1 MFKQS
6 LLRICLLLILAAFI
20 NINSINAQEKK
31 IMDESVYSLWNKISD
46 TKISN
51 NGDWILYTQS
61 PEQGDK
67 TLKIYNTRKRTTKSF
82 RRVDKPVF
90 SADNAYAYFT
100 IKPSKHQVRELK
112 RKKTKPDEMPKD
124 SIGVYDLIAQSLEV
138 IPNIGEFKI
147 PEKWSGVIAYTLDP
161 VKEVKDT
168 STAKVAL
175 EENPKPKPKS
185 KPKPKKKGKKGSKA
199 KKLVIHNFVL
209 GTKDTIENTTGYEFS
224 EEGESLVVS
233 QEESDS
239 LELAGVYLYKKS
251 SGVVEPIF
259 RSEGEYSNLSLDKM
273 GDQLAFIADLDTT
286 DALHRPYELFH
297 WTGGKLNKIADR
309 SSEIVRE
316 GWDIS
321 PDQKLLFSED
331 GKRLF
336 FGSKPQEVLQDT
348 TLLDEE
354 IVNVEV
360 WSYKDPKLYTQ
371 QSAQADREKKKTYL
385 SVYHIEDKKI
395 FNLGSM
401 NIPEVR
407 LNGEGTSKYA
417 LGLNDKPYHQN
428 LSWGGFAQDD
438 LYRVDV
444 NTGEHKTIVTKLH
457 ANPRVSPLGN
467 YFYWYSYPDS
477 SWFTYQLETEKITNI
492 TEQIPSDFYNEL
504 HDSPSLPRPYGAA
517 GWTDDEER
525 LLIYDRYD
533 IWSVDPTGIAESK
546 NLTNGRN
553 SKIESRVIN
562 LDREEKFLPKDK
574 LMIRGFDEVNKSSS
588 MGFLELEDL
597 VYKEIINED
606 HLFRSLQKAKN
617 SDDLVYTKESFDL
630 FPDLLHNT
638 TELNNEVRVSIAN
651 PQQKDY
657 RWGDVESVNWVN
669 LNGKR
674 VEGLLYT
681 PENFD
686 SKKKYPLIVNFYERS
701 SRGLNR
707 HRAPSAGRSTINYS
721 FYVNNGYIIFN
732 PDIIYEDGYP
742 GKSCYDNVIPGVKEL
757 ISRGFIDEDKIALQG
772 HSWGGYQIADLL
784 VKTDMFACAE
794 AGAPVVNM
802 TSAYGG
808 IRWQTG
814 LSRMFQYEKTQSR
827 LGATLWER
835 PDLYLENS
843 PLFSLDKMNTPVLI
857 MHNDADGHVPWYQ
870 GIEYFVALRRLG
882 KPAWM
887 LNYNGEPHWPLKWQN
902 RLDFNIRLKQFFDHY
917 LKDAPAPKWMREPNP
932 AAEKGINL
940 GYELDDAPRN

>member
-1 MFKQS
+1 MFKHS
-6 LLRICLLLILAAFI
+6 LLRISLLLILPLLFTS
-20 NINSINAQEKK
+20 NKSIAQDKK
-31 IMDESVYSLWNKISD
+31 IMDESVYSIWNKISD

-67 TLKIYNTRKRTTKSF
+67 TLKIYNTRKRSTKSF
-82 RRVDKPVF
+82 ERVDNPVF
-90 SADNAYAYFT
+90 SADNAYVYFT
-100 IKPSKHQVRELK
+100 IKPSAHQVRELK

-124 SIGVYDLIAQSLEV
+124 SLGIYDLTALTLKV
-138 IPNIGEFKI
+138 IPDIGEYKS
-147 PEKWSGVIAYTLDP
+147 PEKWSGVLAYTLDP

-168 STAKVAL
+168 TTTS
-175 EENPKPKPKS
+175 KPEMERKS
-185 KPKPKKKGKKGSKA
+185 KPKRKPKKKGKKGGES

-209 GTKDTIENTTGYEFS
+209 DQKDTIDQSTGYEFS

-233 QEESDS
+233 QEGNDS
-239 LELAGVYLYKKS
+239 LEVAGVYLYKKS
-251 SGVVEPIF
+251 SGLLEPIF
-259 RSEGEYSNLSLDKM
+259 RSAGKYVNLSFDKK
-273 GDQLAFIADLDTT
+273 GNQLAFIADLDTT
-286 DALHRPYELFH
+286 DALHRPFELFH
-297 WTGGKLNKIADR
+297 WVDGKLDKIADR
-309 SSEIVRE
+309 SSEVIIA
-316 GWDIS
+316 GWDLS
-321 PDQKLLFSED
+321 PDQELLFSED

-336 FGSKPQEVLQDT
+336 FGSKPQEILHDT

-385 SVYHIEDKKI
+385 SVYHIADKKI
-395 FNLGSM
+395 FSLGSTD
-401 NIPEVR
+401 IPDVR
-407 LNGEGTSKYA
+407 LNGEGTSQYA
-417 LGLNDKPYHQN
+417 MGLNDKPYHKY
-428 LSWGGFAQDD
+428 LSWEGFAYDD

-444 NTGEHKTIVTKLH
+444 NTGEHKTIAKKMHVR
-457 ANPRVSPLGN
+457 ARVSPLGD

-477 SWFTYQLETEKITNI
+477 SWFTYQVETEKITNI
-492 TEQIPSDFYNEL
+492 TENISSKFYNEL
-504 HDSPSLPRPYGAA
+504 HDSPSLPRSYGIA
-517 GWTDDEER
+517 GWTQDEER

-533 IWSVDPTGIAESK
+533 IWSVDPMGISDSK
-546 NLTNGRN
+546 NLTNGWA
-553 SKIESRVIN
+553 SEVSSRVII
-562 LDREEKFLPKDK
+562 LDNEEKFLPSDK
-574 LMIRGFDEVNKSSS
+574 LLIRGFDEATKSSTI
-588 MGFLELEDL
+588 GFLDL
-597 VYKEIINED
+597 ATMTYDNTVYED
-606 HLFRSLQKAKN
+606 HLFRGFMKAKD
-617 SDDLVYTKESFDL
+617 SDDIVYTKESFAL
-630 FPDLLHNT
+630 FPDLLHNKID
-638 TELNNEVRVSIAN
+638 LKDEVKISIAN
-651 PQQKDY
+651 PQQKNY
-657 RWGDVESVNWVN
+657 KWGNAELINWEN
-669 LNGKR
+669 LNGKQ
-674 VEGLLYT
+674 VEGLLYK
-681 PENFD
+681 PEGFD
-686 SKKKYPLIVNFYERS
+686 AKKKYPLIVNFYERS
-701 SRGLNR
+701 SNGLYR

-732 PDIIYEDGYP
+732 PDIIYEEGYP

-757 ISRGFIDEDKIALQG
+757 ISKGFIDEDRIALQG

-784 VKTDMFACAE
+784 TKTDMFACAE

-857 MHNDADGHVPWYQ
+857 MHNDGDGHVPWYQ

-917 LKDAPAPKWMREPNP
+917 LKDAPAPKWMREPNS
-932 AAEKGINL
+932 ALEKGINL
-940 GYELDDAPRN
+940 GYELDDASRN